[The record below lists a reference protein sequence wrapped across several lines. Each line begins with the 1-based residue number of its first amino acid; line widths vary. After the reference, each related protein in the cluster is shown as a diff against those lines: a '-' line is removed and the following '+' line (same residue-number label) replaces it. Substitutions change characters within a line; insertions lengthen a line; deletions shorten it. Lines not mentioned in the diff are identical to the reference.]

1 MTGTVR
7 LFSYGTLQQCE
18 VQLATYGRLLDG
30 EPDCL
35 TGFRL
40 EDIAIGRDDVVEIS
54 GKAVHTIARRTG
66 NPADRISGTL
76 YSLTGSE
83 LQAADA
89 YEDSAYK
96 RIAVTL
102 ESGRDVWV
110 YVDGSLER
118 GGEPTSP

>member
-7 LFSYGTLQQCE
+7 LFSYGTLQQRE
-18 VQLATYGRLLDG
+18 VQLTTYGRLLDG
-30 EPDCL
+30 EPDSL

-76 YSLTGSE
+76 YWLTGSE

-102 ESGRDVWV
+102 ESGRDAWV
-110 YVDGSLER
+110 YVDGSLEGD
-118 GGEPTSP
+118 GGPTSL